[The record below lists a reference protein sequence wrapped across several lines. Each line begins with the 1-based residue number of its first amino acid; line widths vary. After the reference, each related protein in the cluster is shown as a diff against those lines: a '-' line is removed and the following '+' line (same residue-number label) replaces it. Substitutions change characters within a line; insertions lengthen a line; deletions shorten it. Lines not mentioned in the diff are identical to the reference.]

1 MEGDHQRHPHVRG
14 TGPGVLTDDGCP
26 VDLWARLPPGDAP
39 ALIHGAITPGTSV
52 LDLGAGTGRLADP
65 LVAMG
70 HPVVAVDESPDMLSH
85 VRTARPICST
95 IEDLALDTTF
105 GAVLLA
111 AFLVNTPDRRSRHA
125 LLSTCRR
132 HVHADGVVLLQRYV
146 PGSVDAVDGTTT
158 QVTDEIVRRM
168 RVVERHGDHRYT
180 VEARTT
186 LGEDVWT
193 HRYTT
198 QELDDEALDQDLRAV
213 GLHLR
218 RWVSDDGAWVA
229 AGPRQR

>member
-1 MEGDHQRHPHVRG
+1 MEDDRRRHPHVAG

-26 VDLWARLPPGDAP
+26 VDLWARLPAGDAP
-39 ALIHGAITPGTSV
+39 AIIHGAIAPDASL
-52 LDLGAGTGRLADP
+52 LDLGAGTGRLAHP

-85 VRTARPICST
+85 VRSGRPICST

-105 GAVLLA
+105 DAVLLA
-111 AFLVNTPDRRSRHA
+111 AFLVNTPDRRSRQA
-125 LLSTCRR
+125 LLSACRR
-132 HVHADGVVLLQRYV
+132 HVRVDGVVLLQRYV
-146 PGSVDAVDGTTT
+146 PGWADAVDGTTT
-158 QVTDEIVRRM
+158 QVTNEIVRHM

-180 VEARTT
+180 IEARTT
-186 LGEDVWT
+186 FSGNTWT

-213 GLHLR
+213 GLHLQ
-218 RWVSDDGAWVA
+218 RWISDDGTWVVA
-229 AGPRQR
+229 RPLQR